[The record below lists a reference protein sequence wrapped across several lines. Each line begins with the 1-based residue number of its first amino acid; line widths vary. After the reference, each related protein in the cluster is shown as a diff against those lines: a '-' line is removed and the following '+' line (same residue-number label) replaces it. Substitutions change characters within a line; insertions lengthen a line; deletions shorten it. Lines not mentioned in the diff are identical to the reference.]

1 MEKTLRNWQAKPEN
15 LNKTV
20 TKTNFCKV
28 FKETLDTDMT
38 QDIKN
43 GFRKCGLFPFNPKK
57 LKIINRNNIKPNIP
71 KRKQTKA
78 KESDSDIINTDKDI
92 EINIKKTKVI
102 EKTDKFN
109 IIKKVDI
116 KEINKISEDKIDK
129 EMSHKSETAIDVT
142 KTIPSDETFK
152 KYDIY
157 EEDED
162 DHEFDI
168 F

>member
-1 MEKTLRNWQAKPEN
+1 MSMPLSQFCAENDIALPPNTTHIMQLADVSVFRPLKQEWKKTLRNWQAKPEN

-109 IIKKVDI
+109 IIKKLI
-116 KEINKISEDKIDK
+116 
-129 EMSHKSETAIDVT
+129 
-142 KTIPSDETFK
+142 
-152 KYDIY
+152 
-157 EEDED
+157 
-162 DHEFDI
+162 
-168 F
+168 